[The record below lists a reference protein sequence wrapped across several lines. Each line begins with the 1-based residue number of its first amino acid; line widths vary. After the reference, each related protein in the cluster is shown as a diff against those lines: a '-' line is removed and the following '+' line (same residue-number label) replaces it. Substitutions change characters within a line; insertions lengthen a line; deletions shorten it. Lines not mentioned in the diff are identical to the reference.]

1 MPLKKVKK
9 ALEKSLI
16 TEQGKCPSTMLGG
29 IFHRFRIRAIE
40 KRIKQIETELNNRK
54 TKK

>member
-9 ALEKSLI
+9 GLEKSLAS
-16 TEQGKCPSTMLGG
+16 EKAKCPSTMLGG
-29 IFHRFRIRAIE
+29 IFHNFKIRSIE
-40 KRIKQIETELNNRK
+40 RRIKDIETELYNRK

>member
-9 ALEKSLI
+9 ALEKSLM

-29 IFHRFRIRAIE
+29 LFHKFRIKSIE
-40 KRIKQIETELNNRK
+40 KRIKDIETELINRK
-54 TKK
+54 NKK

>member
-29 IFHRFRIRAIE
+29 LFHKFKIRSIE
-40 KRIKQIETELNNRK
+40 RRIKEIETELTNRK